1 MSALDTH
8 LALELLRAPREVA
21 AKIGEG
27 QALRAFARLS
37 IASIV
42 LGMAAYGGTAGSARG
57 GAQIAYAA
65 AKMPLVALLVL
76 SLVAPVLFGAAR
88 ALGRPMALAQA
99 AALVL
104 AATARMS
111 LVLLALAPI
120 LALLLTLTGDYHHVV
135 MLSTLGFALAGL
147 SGLSLFWHGVDRG
160 DGRLLL
166 ATLVVGVFTVVGA
179 QSAWVL
185 RPWIARPSAP
195 IVFVRPPE
203 SSVVEELLRSTRSA
217 AGDYDAQRAAE
228 RARERS
234 TFEGSR

>member
-1 MSALDTH
+1 MSTLDTH

-21 AKIGEG
+21 AKIGGG
-27 QALRAFARLS
+27 QSLRAFARLS
-37 IASIV
+37 IPAIV

-57 GAQIAYAA
+57 GAQVIYAA
-65 AKMPLVALLVL
+65 TKMPLVALLVL
-76 SLVAPVLFGAAR
+76 SLVAPVLFGASR
-88 ALGRPMALAQA
+88 ALGRPIAFAQA

-120 LALLLTLTGDYHHVV
+120 VGLLLTLTGDYHDAI

-147 SGLSLFWHGVDRG
+147 SGLSLLWHGIGRG

-166 ATLVVGVFTVVGA
+166 AVLVVGAFALVGA

-195 IVFVRPPE
+195 MVFMRPPE
-203 SSVVEELLRSTRSA
+203 GAVIEEVFRSA
-217 AGDYDAQRAAE
+217 RSATGDYDAERAAE
-228 RARERS
+228 RAAERS
-234 TFEGSR
+234 AFEGSR